1 MNVHEPA
8 ISVVIPTYNQA
19 DYLATA
25 LNSVLAQTYRGY
37 EIVIVDD
44 GSTDETAH
52 IVRNFVMARPRQISY
67 VRQPN
72 CGLAAAR
79 NAGIRAAKGHW
90 VALLDS
96 DDIWLPDFLETML
109 RLLHEHPQTDV
120 FYCGV
125 QFMDAHGIDLPQVS
139 NQTVPSHH
147 MYAALLRANFL
158 IPSTIF
164 LRKMAVVGAGYFDP
178 AFRRLQDWELWWR
191 MLQLGYGFV
200 GTEEIL
206 VRYRVHDNSLSA
218 DAAGGQRAMLDMV
231 EKHFGKEEERTPDW
245 PWDKTRAYGGA
256 FRYHAL
262 NALQRQRDWVS
273 CASYL
278 RKALQF
284 DPALALDISLFYEL
298 ALGTQPLGYRGSIH
312 FLDMEENASEIEQLL
327 YRLFRDPCP
336 AAVKLLHAQVHST
349 AYSALG
355 MAAYHTEQ
363 YALSR
368 RYLPDAIRIQP
379 ELVRNRKLTGMW
391 LKSLLGPARL
401 NWLRYLRNGYR

>member
-298 ALGTQPLGYRGSIH
+298 ALGPQPLGYRGSIH
-312 FLDMEENASEIEQLL
+312 FLDMEENAAEIEQLL